1 MYSVKLTSLLLFF
14 CTSRLSDKAHS
25 VIKEAGHVTL
35 EPVTNNGNLYEML
48 CIFGFFFMSGIGQTT
63 SKTSN
68 L

>member
-25 VIKEAGHVTL
+25 VIKEAGHVML

-48 CIFGFFFMSGIGQTT
+48 CVFDFF
-63 SKTSN
+63 